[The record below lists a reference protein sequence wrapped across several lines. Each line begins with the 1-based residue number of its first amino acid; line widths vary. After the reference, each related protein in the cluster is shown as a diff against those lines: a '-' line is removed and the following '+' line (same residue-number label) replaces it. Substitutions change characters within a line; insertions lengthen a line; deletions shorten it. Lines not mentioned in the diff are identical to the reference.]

1 MSLLGQL
8 LDPGFRQAASVL
20 IQVGQAQ
27 ADLGDLAFLI
37 SDIDVKTSR
46 AAAAAAV
53 ITIDDR
59 RDTDGQWMA
68 ADSGLFAR
76 WEPIVISADF
86 ETHIEE
92 VFRGY
97 IMALKPTYP
106 QNGGEAKLVI
116 ECQDDSA
123 ALSREHIRRVWGDE
137 TTPIADRDILIELIK
152 PLPLTA
158 IDGPPGQSSRALN
171 MDALPINFLQERA
184 KANGFELIFS
194 EGEVYFGPKRLE
206 GEPQAAIMVYAGSA
220 TNCLNFSVQDDA
232 QKPDMVAY
240 ELAPKEDGDAPV
252 TGEVGPD
259 LPLLGQTPAA
269 SEGAGLGTPSVAKIK
284 GEGDETE
291 EEITARAI
299 GLANEN
305 SFKIRATGELDGA
318 LYGHVLKVGALV
330 TVDGVGTR
338 NGGIYY
344 VDTVDHKFTPDGYRQ
359 NFQLMR
365 NAVGET
371 DGLGAP
377 PLSSVLSAIKS
388 VF

>member
-27 ADLGDLAFLI
+27 KDLGDLANLI

-46 AAAAAAV
+46 EAAAAAT

-59 RDTDGQWMA
+59 RDTNGQWLA
-68 ADSGLFAR
+68 ADAGLLAR
-76 WEPIVISADF
+76 WEPILISADF
-86 ETHIEE
+86 ETHLEE
-92 VFRGY
+92 IFRGY
-97 IMALKPTYP
+97 IMELKPTFP

-116 ECQDDSA
+116 DCQDDSA
-123 ALSREHIRRVWGDE
+123 ALSREHMRRVWGDE
-137 TTPIADRDILIELIK
+137 NTPIADRDILIELIK
-152 PLPLTA
+152 PLPLSA

-171 MDALPINFLQERA
+171 MDAKPINFLQERA

-194 EGEVYFGPKRLE
+194 GGEVYFGPKRLE
-206 GEPQAAIMVYAGSA
+206 GETQAPIMVYAGSA

-232 QKPDMVAY
+232 QKPDLVSW

-252 TGEVGPD
+252 TGAVGPD
-259 LPLLGQTPAA
+259 LPPLGQTPAA
-269 SEGAGLGTPSVAKIK
+269 DEGAGLGTPSVMKIK

-291 EEITARAI
+291 EEITARAQ

-305 SFKIRATGELDGA
+305 SFKIRASGELDGA

-330 TVDGVGTR
+330 SVDGVGGR
-338 NGGIYY
+338 NGGLYY

-359 NFQLMR
+359 TFQLMR